1 MKLPIITKITCKGIR
16 MSGLNNEQIAI
27 AINHINLAKD
37 EITECANTLYATL
50 EMLEKQCDNHEM
62 KENIIK
68 AIATL
73 QIQDIVTQRL
83 TKLEDFMQRIDTVIS
98 LPQDNAYLEEFAW
111 ENEVDQNDID
121 AMFNE
126 RKG

>member
-1 MKLPIITKITCKGIR
+1 